1 MPRILAIDYG
11 LKRTGI
17 AVTDPL
23 QIIATALTTIE
34 SAKIFTFL
42 EEYLKKEAVEMI
54 LIGDPKNLDDSPTDA
69 TPHVHRIIGI
79 LHRKFP
85 GIPVLPVDEHHTS
98 VMAGR
103 ALLEMGLKKS
113 KRREKGTVDQVA
125 AAMMLQ
131 EYLVSR
137 GSGLSGEVDSI

>member
-23 QIIATALTTIE
+23 RIIATALTTIE

-85 GIPVLPVDEHHTS
+85 GIPVLPVDERHTS